1 METDIKTVPAG
12 LVERVEARLGA
23 PWQVLC
29 DLATL
34 EKVDLIVIGTHGYSG
49 IDHLLGTTAT
59 RVVNHAPCSV
69 LVVRSLETH
78 GT

>member
-1 METDIKTVPAG
+1 MEKDIKVVPAE

-23 PWQVLC
+23 PWQVIC
-29 DLATL
+29 DLATV

-69 LVVRSLETH
+69 LVVRPLKTQ